1 MAARSSTPERR
12 RPAPRS
18 SSPRAEA
25 ADLEPRVAHDRRR
38 KTAIAAL
45 VLCVACGLPRDPES
59 TAARVAAE
67 GARVG
72 VVLQAPWACERD
84 GLLAGV
90 EIALLR
96 RFARARG
103 IDMSFETGGETRLLA
118 ALQRFEL
125 DLVIGGLVEDNPWD
139 GRVGFTR
146 PYHED
151 VAGEHV
157 LAVPPGENAWTMQLE
172 AFLAEADLAGALARG
187 VAECGDP

>member
-1 MAARSSTPERR
+1 M
-12 RPAPRS
+12 
-18 SSPRAEA
+18 
-25 ADLEPRVAHDRRR
+25 LG
-38 KTAIAAL
+38 I
-45 VLCVACGLPRDPES
+45 ACGLPRDPEN
-59 TAARVAAE
+59 TAARVAAG

-84 GLLAGV
+84 DLLLAGAEV
-90 EIALLR
+90 ALLR
-96 RFARARG
+96 QFARARG

-139 GRVGFTR
+139 DRVGFTR

-151 VAGEHV
+151 GAGEHV

-187 VAECGDP
+187 AAECGDP

>member
-1 MAARSSTPERR
+1 M
-12 RPAPRS
+12 
-18 SSPRAEA
+18 
-25 ADLEPRVAHDRRR
+25 LG
-38 KTAIAAL
+38 
-45 VLCVACGLPRDPES
+45 VACGLPRDPQG
-59 TAARVAAE
+59 TAAHVAAD

-84 GLLAGV
+84 GRLAGAEV
-90 EIALLR
+90 ALLR

-125 DLVIGGLVEDNPWD
+125 DLVIGGLVEDNPWSD
-139 GRVGFTR
+139 RVGFTR

-151 VAGEHV
+151 GAGEHV

-172 AFLAEADLAGALARG
+172 AFLAGADLAGALARG
-187 VAECGDP
+187 AAECGDP